1 MVVNPRSLGL
11 HAWLLA
17 SLCVGSLMA
26 NRPLPSP
33 KSKQLAQGP
42 YSSMHMLLEKT
53 ILKIDVATVDVRFG
67 KKAQRRFAEL
77 ARGKE
82 YTDALGQQL
91 ASVATQAEQALVQMR
106 FERDVSLDRWMGVVR
121 ENLQQAR
128 DAGLISA
135 KLQQRVSQ
143 GLPKWFAA
151 LRERGYKK
159 GDRLLYRIRPNS
171 LRTAVTATNGQVF
184 VDMHDKDKEAP
195 RVVLASY
202 FAPGSDFRKP
212 LLRSLLK

>member
-26 NRPLPSP
+26 NRPLPSQ

-53 ILKIDVATVDVRFG
+53 ILKIDVATVNVRFG

-106 FERDVSLDRWMGVVR
+106 LATSL
-121 ENLQQAR
+121 N
-128 DAGLISA
+128 
-135 KLQQRVSQ
+135 
-143 GLPKWFAA
+143 
-151 LRERGYKK
+151 
-159 GDRLLYRIRPNS
+159 
-171 LRTAVTATNGQVF
+171 
-184 VDMHDKDKEAP
+184 
-195 RVVLASY
+195 
-202 FAPGSDFRKP
+202 
-212 LLRSLLK
+212 